1 MTEQL
6 GLLPGVPV
14 DPTVKLTARQR
25 LALEFIAANQPVPSD
40 ELGALLHEERMQ
52 RGGRGHHRDQLCQW
66 CTDEGKQMGAA
77 LRRHGLV
84 RQKRHAGWVL
94 ASGYRPS
101 TEGTKQEPRDR
112 GSFPEGF

>member
-25 LALEFIAANQPVPSD
+25 FALELIARLQPVPSD
-40 ELGALLHEERMQ
+40 ELGAYLCER
-52 RGGRGHHRDQLCQW
+52 RGKHHHDDRCDWDSQNGRAV
-66 CTDEGKQMGAA
+66 GAA

-94 ASGYRPS
+94 ATGVSAN
-101 TEGTKQEPRDR
+101 TERDQ
-112 GSFPEGF
+112 GEIPY